1 MIKLIRTDSTNSAFI
16 ELVKLLDAELHERDG
31 AEHAFYQQFNGIQ
44 LLQHVVVLFDEENPI
59 GCGAFKNIEPGV
71 IEIKRMYILPEHRSK
86 GFASMILDE
95 LEKWAS
101 ASGYKTARLET
112 GKRQPEAIALYKKK
126 GYAIIPNY
134 GQYIGIDNSVC
145 FQKTLIP

>member
-1 MIKLIRTDSTNSAFI
+1 MTKLIHTDSTNPAFI

-44 LLQHVVVLFDEENPI
+44 LLQQVVVLFDGEKPI

-71 IEIKRMYILPEHRSK
+71 IEVKRMYILPEHRSK

-95 LEKWAS
+95 LENWAS

-112 GKRQPEAIALYKKK
+112 GKRQPEAIALYKRK
-126 GYAIIPNY
+126 GYSIIPNY

-145 FQKTLIP
+145 FEKTLIP